1 MDWDD
6 PEAIKELAFR
16 QKPGAKNALGHVKF
30 LFPNSHDV
38 YLHDTPADA
47 LFFREG
53 RALSHGCIRLEMPE
67 DLARYMLRDK
77 PEWTD
82 AKIKDAMYAG
92 EEKHVALK
100 EKVPVHIV
108 YFTVWPKGNGDV
120 DVFDDIYGYDAKQH
134 VARRS
139 LGSRA
144 TVELALVH
152 FRGWQTGGRSVN

>member
-1 MDWDD
+1 M
-6 PEAIKELAFR
+6 
-16 QKPGAKNALGHVKF
+16 KF

-77 PEWTD
+77 PEWTND
-82 AKIKDAMYAG
+82 KIKDAMHAG

-100 EKVPVHIV
+100 EKMPVHIV
-108 YFTVWPKGNGDV
+108 YFTVWPKGE
-120 DVFDDIYGYDAKQH
+120 
-134 VARRS
+134 RRR
-139 LGSRA
+139 RA
-144 TVELALVH
+144 CSTTSTATTRSSTR
-152 FRGWQTGGRSVN
+152 RGEP